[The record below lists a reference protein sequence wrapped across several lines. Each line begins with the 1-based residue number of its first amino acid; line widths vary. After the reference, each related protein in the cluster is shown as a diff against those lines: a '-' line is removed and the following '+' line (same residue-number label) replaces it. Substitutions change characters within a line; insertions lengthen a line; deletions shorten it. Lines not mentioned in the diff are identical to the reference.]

1 MSADTFLVVGLGNPG
16 PDYAHT
22 RHNIGLDVLDE
33 LIERAGA
40 KRSRHRKAAASVA
53 EARIIGGPK
62 VVMAFPET
70 FMNRS
75 GGPVA
80 QLADYYSVPN
90 ERILVIHDDLDL
102 PFDTIKLKSGG
113 GHGGHNG
120 LRDIIASRGADFT
133 RIRFGVGR
141 PPGRQDAADH
151 VLKRFSTDER
161 KLMPNLIDETAD
173 AVELIIRDGLAAAQ
187 QRVHT
192 REDHS
197 RD

>member
-33 LIERAGA
+33 LIARAGA

-62 VVMAFPET
+62 IVMAFPET

-80 QLADYYSVPN
+80 QLADYYGVAN
-90 ERILVIHDDLDL
+90 ENIIVVHDDLDL
-102 PFDTIKLKSGG
+102 PFDALKLKSGG

-120 LRDIIASRGADFT
+120 LRDIIASRGPDFV
-133 RIRFGVGR
+133 RVRFGVGR
-141 PPGRQDAADH
+141 PPGRQDPAEH
-151 VLKRFSTDER
+151 VLRRFSGEER
-161 KLMPNLIDETAD
+161 KLLPNLIDETAD
-173 AVELIIRDGLAAAQ
+173 AVELVIRDGLVAAQ

-192 REDHS
+192 RED
-197 RD
+197 RA

>member
-1 MSADTFLVVGLGNPG
+1 MSSDTFLVVGLGNPG

-33 LIERAGA
+33 LIKRAGA
-40 KRSRHRKAAASVA
+40 KRSRHRKAHASVA

-62 VVMAFPET
+62 IVMAFPET

-80 QLADYYSVPN
+80 QLADYYSVPDDQ
-90 ERILVIHDDLDL
+90 IIVIHDDLDL
-102 PFDTIKLKSGG
+102 PFDSLKLKGGG

-120 LRDIIASRGADFT
+120 LRDIMAARGPEFI
-133 RIRFGVGR
+133 RVRFGVGR
-141 PPGRQDAADH
+141 PPGRRDPAAH
-151 VLKRFSTDER
+151 VLQRFSSTER
-161 KLMPNLIDETAD
+161 ELLPNLIDEAAD
-173 AVELIIRDGLAAAQ
+173 AVELIIRDGLVAAQ

-192 REDHS
+192 RENHTQG
-197 RD
+197 

>member
-33 LIERAGA
+33 LIARAGA

-62 VVMAFPET
+62 IVMAFPET

-80 QLADYYSVPN
+80 QLADYYGVAN
-90 ERILVIHDDLDL
+90 ENIIVVHDDLDL
-102 PFDTIKLKSGG
+102 PFDALKLKSGG

-120 LRDIIASRGADFT
+120 LRDIIASRGPDFV
-133 RIRFGVGR
+133 RVRFGVGR
-141 PPGRQDAADH
+141 PPGRQDPAEH
-151 VLKRFSTDER
+151 VLRRFSGEER
-161 KLMPNLIDETAD
+161 KLLPSLIDETAD
-173 AVELIIRDGLAAAQ
+173 AVELVIRDGLVAAQ

-192 REDHS
+192 RED
-197 RD
+197 RA